1 MEGAWPICI
10 RHSVSILL
18 LVVVSGAVGLGLTT
32 SMLMVRL
39 SRTAVVAERDHW
51 RVADLT
57 SDSEDLLGILDILTT
72 ETTAARKVSSQLAD
86 QFRRDLADVSR
97 SGALA
102 DKGLTA
108 SCALLLDQLV
118 EQGMLTSTL
127 LDAPE
132 GHQPALSRFRTLKE
146 DFREQIRQLGVHAAS
161 AAELQTLLLDHRR
174 RGALW
179 VITAIRLLY
188 LAIVL
193 AAHYWTTRQL
203 VHPVQALVEA
213 SQDQQLDEKFFTL
226 QATGPTEIQA
236 LTGNLA
242 SFVSN
247 LQAEIAERKTAQEQ
261 LRHDAFHDALTN
273 LPNRAFLLERLANC
287 RERSKRQPSYLYAL
301 LFLDIDNFKLIN
313 DSLGHSVGDE
323 LLVKMAD
330 RLDNCLR
337 GLDTLVRVDRDST
350 ARLGGDEFVVLLD
363 GIGRPSDAVLV
374 AERIQKAIAYPFQL
388 RGHEVVISA
397 SIGITLSE
405 IKQKSAEELL
415 RDADTAMY
423 RAKLGGKAQH
433 ALFDEKMHAE
443 VIASLRL
450 ENDLRWA
457 VERKEFV
464 IHYQPIVH
472 LESGRICAFEALVRW
487 NHPVRGMIQPA
498 EFIPVAEEKGLIVP
512 LGRWVMQEACRQLR
526 AWNNKLPPE
535 QALSININVSK
546 RQVMDP
552 GYVDEVRA
560 VLEETGVDG
569 SNVGLEITESLIM
582 EQTAKIIRVL
592 MKLQRTGITLHMDD
606 FGTGHSSLSCL
617 HEFPLDVLK
626 IDRAFAA
633 NTESNREYA
642 AVVNAIVTL
651 AHNLTMQVTAE
662 GIESPEQFAQILA
675 LDCDFGQGYFFS
687 EPLPAAEAEALIG
700 QPLLARRSA

>member
-1 MEGAWPICI
+1 M
-10 RHSVSILL
+10 
-18 LVVVSGAVGLGLTT
+18 VVGGAVGVGLTT
-32 SMLMVRL
+32 TMLMVRL
-39 SRTAVVAERDHW
+39 SRTAVIVERDLGRVAE
-51 RVADLT
+51 LT
-57 SDSEDLLGILDILTT
+57 SDSEVLLGTLDILTT
-72 ETTAARKVSSQLAD
+72 ETTAAKDVSGQLAD
-86 QFRRDLADVSR
+86 RCRRNLADLNR
-97 SGALA
+97 SGVLA
-102 DKGLTA
+102 GSGMTV
-108 SCALLLDQLV
+108 SCTLLLEQLV
-118 EQGMLTSTL
+118 EHGMLTSTL

-132 GHQPALSRFRTLKE
+132 RYQPALSRFRTLKE
-146 DFREQIRQLGVHAAS
+146 DFRKQVRQLGAHAAGI
-161 AAELQTLLLDHRR
+161 AELQTLLLDHRR

-179 VITAIRLLY
+179 VITIISLLY

-193 AAHYWTTRQL
+193 AMRYWTTRQL
-203 VHPVQALVEA
+203 VRPVQALVEA
-213 SQDQQLDEKFFTL
+213 SRDQQLHEKFFKL
-226 QATGPTEIQA
+226 QASGPTEIQA

-247 LQAEIAERKTAQEQ
+247 LQAEIAKRKTAQEQ

-301 LFLDIDNFKLIN
+301 IFLDIDNFKLIN
-313 DSLGHSVGDE
+313 DNLGHSVGDE

-337 GLDTLVRVDRDST
+337 GLDTVVRVDRDST

-374 AERIQKAIAYPFQL
+374 AERIQKAISNPFQL
-388 RGHEVVISA
+388 RGHEVVITA

-405 IKQKSAEELL
+405 TKQKSAEDLL

-423 RAKLGGKAQH
+423 RAKLAGKAQH

-443 VIASLRL
+443 VMASLRL

-464 IHYQPIVH
+464 IHYQPIVA
-472 LESGRICAFEALVRW
+472 LESGIICAFEALVRW
-487 NHPVRGMIQPA
+487 KHPVRGMVYPA
-498 EFIPVAEEKGLIVP
+498 EFVPVAEEKGLIVP

-526 AWNNKLPPE
+526 AWNDKLPPE
-535 QALSININVSK
+535 RALSININVSK

-552 GYVDEVRA
+552 GFVDLVHA
-560 VLEETGVDG
+560 VLEETGVEG
-569 SNVGLEITESLIM
+569 RNVGLEITESLIT

-592 MKLQRTGITLHMDD
+592 QQLQRTGITLHMDD

-633 NTESNREYA
+633 TTESNREYA

-687 EPLPAAEAEALIG
+687 KPLPAAEAEALIG
-700 QPLLARRSA
+700 QPLMARRSA

>member
-1 MEGAWPICI
+1 M
-10 RHSVSILL
+10 
-18 LVVVSGAVGLGLTT
+18 VVGGAVGVGLTT
-32 SMLMVRL
+32 TMLMVRL
-39 SRTAVVAERDHW
+39 SRTAVIVERDLGRVAE
-51 RVADLT
+51 LT
-57 SDSEDLLGILDILTT
+57 SDSEVLLGTLDILTT
-72 ETTAARKVSSQLAD
+72 ETTAAKDVSGQLAD
-86 QFRRDLADVSR
+86 RCRRNLADLNR
-97 SGALA
+97 SGVLA
-102 DKGLTA
+102 GSGMTA
-108 SCALLLDQLV
+108 SCTLLLEQLV
-118 EQGMLTSTL
+118 EHGMLTSTL

-132 GHQPALSRFRTLKE
+132 RYQPALSRFRTLKE
-146 DFREQIRQLGVHAAS
+146 DFRKQVRQLGAHAAGI
-161 AAELQTLLLDHRR
+161 AELQTLLLDHRR

-179 VITAIRLLY
+179 VITIISLLY

-193 AAHYWTTRQL
+193 AMRYWTTRQL
-203 VHPVQALVEA
+203 VRPVQALVEA
-213 SQDQQLDEKFFTL
+213 SRDQQLHEKFFKL
-226 QATGPTEIQA
+226 QASGPTEIQA

-247 LQAEIAERKTAQEQ
+247 LQAEIAKRKTAQEQ

-301 LFLDIDNFKLIN
+301 IFLDIDNFKLIN

-337 GLDTLVRVDRDST
+337 GLDTVVRVDRDST

-374 AERIQKAIAYPFQL
+374 AERIQKAISNPFQL
-388 RGHEVVISA
+388 RGHEVVITA

-405 IKQKSAEELL
+405 TKQKSAEDLL

-423 RAKLGGKAQH
+423 RAKLAGKAQH

-443 VIASLRL
+443 VMASLRL

-464 IHYQPIVH
+464 IHYQPIVA
-472 LESGRICAFEALVRW
+472 LESGIICAFEALVRW
-487 NHPVRGMIQPA
+487 KHPVRGMVYPA
-498 EFIPVAEEKGLIVP
+498 EFVPVAEEKGLIVP

-526 AWNNKLPPE
+526 AWNDKLPPE
-535 QALSININVSK
+535 RALSININVSK

-552 GYVDEVRA
+552 GFVDLVHA
-560 VLEETGVDG
+560 VLEETGVEG
-569 SNVGLEITESLIM
+569 RNVGLEITESLIT

-592 MKLQRTGITLHMDD
+592 QQLQRTGITLHMDD

-633 NTESNREYA
+633 TTESNREYA

-687 EPLPAAEAEALIG
+687 KPLPAAEAEALIG
-700 QPLLARRSA
+700 QPLMARRSA

>member
-1 MEGAWPICI
+1 MQGAWPIRI
-10 RHSVSILL
+10 RHYISVLL
-18 LVVVSGAVGLGLTT
+18 LVVVGGAVGVGLTT
-32 SMLMVRL
+32 TMLMVRL
-39 SRTAVVAERDHW
+39 SRTAVVAERDLR
-51 RVADLT
+51 RVAELA
-57 SDSEDLLGILDILTT
+57 SDSEVLLGTLDILTT
-72 ETTAARKVSSQLAD
+72 ETTAAKDVSGQLAD
-86 QFRRDLADVSR
+86 RCRRNLADLNR
-97 SGALA
+97 SGVLA
-102 DKGLTA
+102 GSGMTA
-108 SCALLLDQLV
+108 SCTLLLEQLV
-118 EQGMLTSTL
+118 EHGMLTSTL

-132 GHQPALSRFRTLKE
+132 RHQPALSRFRTLKE
-146 DFREQIRQLGVHAAS
+146 DFRKQVRQLGAHAAGV
-161 AAELQTLLLDHRR
+161 AELQTLLLDHRR

-179 VITAIRLLY
+179 IITTISLVY

-193 AAHYWTTRQL
+193 AVRYWTTRQL
-203 VHPVQALVEA
+203 VRPVQALVEA
-213 SQDQQLDEKFFTL
+213 SRDQQLHEKFFNL

-261 LRHDAFHDALTN
+261 LQHDAFHDALTS

-287 RERSKRQPSYLYAL
+287 LERSKRQPSYLYAL

-337 GLDTLVRVDRDST
+337 GLDTVVRVDRDST

-374 AERIQKAIAYPFQL
+374 AERIQKAISHPFQL
-388 RGHEVVISA
+388 RGHEVVVSA

-405 IKQKSAEELL
+405 TKQKPAEDLL

-423 RAKLGGKAQH
+423 RAKLAGKAQH

-443 VIASLRL
+443 VMASLRL

-464 IHYQPIVH
+464 IHYQPIVA

-487 NHPVRGMIQPA
+487 KHPVRGMVYPA
-498 EFIPVAEEKGLIVP
+498 EFVPVAEEKGLIVP

-526 AWNNKLPPE
+526 AWNDKLPPE
-535 QALSININVSK
+535 RALSININVSK
-546 RQVMDP
+546 RQVMEP
-552 GYVDEVRA
+552 GYVDLVHA
-560 VLEETGVDG
+560 VLEETGVEG
-569 SNVGLEITESLIM
+569 RHVGLEITENLIM

-592 MKLQRTGITLHMDD
+592 LQLQRTGITLHMDD

-633 NTESNREYA
+633 TTESNREYA